1 MNNELFA
8 TPPPAQPLAAELR
21 PARAEDFVGQSHLL
35 APGKPLRRCLDAQP
49 LHSMILW
56 GPPGVGKTTLARL
69 LCAAAHSRMLSL
81 SAVMD
86 GVKAIREA
94 VATGRAER
102 AAGRQCVLFV
112 DEVHRFNKA
121 QQDAFLPFVE
131 DGTLT
136 LIGATT
142 ENPAFELNSALLS
155 RARVYRLR
163 PLGEAELQTILRR
176 GADALGLALSEAQ
189 TRRLALAADGDA
201 RRALNLVELAQGL
214 ADARAH
220 NPADKPAP
228 GPTHDHAPDSAHD
241 HAPDSTH
248 DHAPDSTHD
257 HAPGPT
263 QEHTN
268 GPTHGRAHLSDAAL
282 NELLQGR
289 ARRFDK
295 GGDEFYEQISALHKA
310 VRGSSPDGALYWYA
324 RMLDGGCD
332 PLYVARRVIR
342 MASEDIGNA
351 DPRALSLSL
360 DAWQTLERLG
370 SPEGEL
376 ALAQAI
382 VYLACVPKS
391 NAVYTAYRAARR
403 AVEEGGSEPVPAH
416 LRNAPTALAKAQ
428 GHGAGYRYAH
438 DEPGAFA
445 AGERYLPSSLAE
457 RRFYEPTERGL
468 EGKIRARLEDL
479 RRLDRESAVQRDPD
493 PR

>member
-1 MNNELFA
+1 MNDELFA
-8 TPPPAQPLAAELR
+8 EPAPAQPLAAELR

-69 LCAAAHSRMLSL
+69 LCAAAHRRMLSL

-94 VATGRAER
+94 VAAGRAER

-163 PLGEAELQTILRR
+163 PLGEAELQTVLRR

-201 RRALNLVELAQGL
+201 RRALNLVELAHGL
-214 ADARAH
+214 ADAGAPNPPH
-220 NPADKPAP
+220 N
-228 GPTHDHAPDSAHD
+228 H
-241 HAPDSTH
+241 
-248 DHAPDSTHD
+248 
-257 HAPGPT
+257 
-263 QEHTN
+263 
-268 GPTHGRAHLSDAAL
+268 AHLSDAAL

-295 GGDEFYEQISALHKA
+295 GGDEFYDQISALHKA

-457 RRFYEPTERGL
+457 RCFYEPTERGL

-493 PR
+493 PQ

>member
-8 TPPPAQPLAAELR
+8 TPTPAQPLAAELR

-94 VATGRAER
+94 VAAGRAER

-155 RARVYRLR
+155 RTRVYRLR
-163 PLGEAELQTILRR
+163 PLGEVELQTILRR

-248 DHAPDSTHD
+248 DHAP
-257 HAPGPT
+257 GPT

-282 NELLQGR
+282 DELLQGR

-416 LRNAPTALAKAQ
+416 LRNAPTALAKAE